1 MPVGGTAIGVALRTE
16 QLGCWAH
23 ELHGSVFVAGLVK
36 NAQLMMSQNHK
47 NKGCM
52 FGLEKPHQ
60 DYARDG
66 LDATQVCCACGS
78 GVVEASNV
86 PFASQDSTLKLN
98 VCHIFLS
105 QANKQ
110 QM

>member
-16 QLGCWAH
+16 QIGCWAH
-23 ELHGSVFVAGLVK
+23 ELHGSAFVASFVK

-47 NKGCM
+47 NKGRII
-52 FGLEKPHQ
+52 GLERTHQ
-60 DYARDG
+60 DYAVDG

-78 GVVEASNV
+78 GVIEASNV
-86 PFASQDSTLKLN
+86 PFASQDSKLKLN
-98 VCHIFLS
+98 VCHISLS
-105 QANKQ
+105 KANKQ